1 MNKFNEPLP
10 DFLSKGTQIG
20 NEISVTGKWVAT
32 QKSGFFRKSTEYKE
46 MLKEWDS
53 IHQEA
58 KMHQGMLSTEIDPAI
73 GQDAVLIHHIF
84 ENTASLVNYF
94 NTTAEKHIKNLTTV
108 ANPDIQ
114 LIRGVK
120 IDDTVRQALSSKNVK
135 GNFGEYLF
143 GYVKNDY
150 QKPDPETAVQ
160 VTAKWTCKDEG
171 TLEELTYWWQRVG
184 TDAYDME
191 KGLVRFEVY
200 RVIGEKALIIH
211 ETFEDSNELQF
222 HLTKGTA
229 EKYKKDIDKIAFPEN
244 YFFRGPVSWL
254 IRTYSKFMNLPAT
267 YTGQGSHYTQ
277 EGGTMSEGIINN
289 KNLSKMTKENVMVVY
304 KWTAKEGKSEELK
317 AIYKEVLEQM
327 EANEPGAKY
336 VECYFDEAKSTLVVM
351 DLFADAGAVGFHL
364 GTTAAGHFENLL
376 QIANPGEFLFCGEIP
391 DEMKQA
397 AVGMGLNATFA
408 PGIFGFNRSTN

>member
-1 MNKFNEPLP
+1 MANTKELLP
-10 DFLSKGTQIG
+10 EFLLEETKIG
-20 NEISVTGKWVAT
+20 SEISITGKWVAT
-32 QKSGFFRKSTEYKE
+32 KKSSFFRKSMEYKE

-58 KMHQGMLSTEIDPAI
+58 KMHPGMLSTEIDPAI

-84 ENTASLVNYF
+84 EDTDALVSYF
-94 NTTAEKHIKNLTTV
+94 NTTAEKHIKGLRSV
-108 ANPDIQ
+108 AKPDIQ

-120 IDDTVRQALSSKNVK
+120 IDEKVRLALSSKNVK
-135 GNFGEYLF
+135 GSFGEYLF

-150 QKPDPETAVQ
+150 MQPDAQRAVQ

-171 TLEELTYWWQRVG
+171 SLEELVYWWQRVG
-184 TDAYDME
+184 TDAYSME

-200 RVIGEKALIIH
+200 RVIGENALIIQ
-211 ETFEDSNELQF
+211 ETFEDSDELQF

-229 EKYKKDIDKIAFPEN
+229 AKYKKDIDRIAFPEN

-267 YTGQGSHYTQ
+267 YTGRGSHYTQ
-277 EGGTMSEGIINN
+277 EGGTMSEGMINPLN
-289 KNLSKMTKENVMVVY
+289 KTTNQEVMVVY
-304 KWTAKEGKSEELK
+304 KWTAKEGQSEKLK
-317 AIYKEVLEQM
+317 GIYQEVLQQM
-327 EANEPGAKY
+327 ESNEPGAQH
-336 VECYFDEAKSTLVVM
+336 VECYFDERSSALLVM

-376 QIANPGEFLFCGEIP
+376 EIAIPGEFLFCGEVP
-391 DEMKQA
+391 EEMKKA

-408 PGIFGFNRSTN
+408 PRIFGFNRNTN